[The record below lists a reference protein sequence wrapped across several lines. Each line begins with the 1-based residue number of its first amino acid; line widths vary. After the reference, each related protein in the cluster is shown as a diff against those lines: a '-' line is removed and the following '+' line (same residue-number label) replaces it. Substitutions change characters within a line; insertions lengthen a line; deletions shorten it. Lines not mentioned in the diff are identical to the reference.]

1 MEYYSFLDEIEKE
14 EMKKMA
20 DEIDSEEAYYTIQD
34 ALKNLDYTRLV
45 EKRELIEKQIEKRED
60 LSPLAQKYWSYKIEN
75 SRTQDTLR
83 KLQYRISYLSAE
95 DKEQL
100 EQIKIWEKE
109 DILQDDF
116 FTKEERE
123 MQIKTLQALIY
134 QEGVY
139 SFLFQRNE
147 ERKERYFQTIQESSK
162 LIDITTF
169 LSEKEKQYFISLL
182 AKVETKAKMKEIVQ
196 KAKRKNYSY
205 EEQRISQ
212 KKEAI
217 LTAVR
222 DSSLEEKWIYQI
234 QEAKYIA
241 ELEAIIEQLK
251 WQFDQ

>member
-45 EKRELIEKQIEKRED
+45 EKRELVEKQIEKRED

-139 SFLFQRNE
+139 SFLLQRNE

-162 LIDITTF
+162 LIDMTTF

-205 EEQRISQ
+205 EEQRICQ

-217 LTAVR
+217 LAAVR

-251 WQFDQ
+251 WQFD

>member
-45 EKRELIEKQIEKRED
+45 EERELIEKQIEKRKD

-83 KLQYRISYLSAE
+83 KLQYRISYLSLE

-147 ERKERYFQTIQESSK
+147 ERKERYFQTIQESSN
-162 LIDITTF
+162 LIDMTTF

-182 AKVETKAKMKEIVQ
+182 ARVETKAKMKEIVQ

-205 EEQRISQ
+205 EEQRICQ

-217 LTAVR
+217 LAAVR

-251 WQFDQ
+251 WQFD